1 MERNLGKSKCET
13 SRFAIRI
20 AGRVFGVL
28 ASVNFER
35 DAALLTIS
43 NTGDGNGGNP
53 QWENLQKTIDIKLY
67 SLEHVGSFHMS
78 GFVFIEAGS
87 LSGPAVLA
95 SVNFERDETLL
106 TSSNTGDGN
115 GGNPQWENLQKTID
129 IKLYSLEHIGSL
141 HMSGFV
147 FIEADSLSGPAGVQ
161 PVTDGVIGLRQ
172 PDNPEALVS
181 PLVRRL
187 FVRGL
192 IKEEVFTFRFCGSST
207 TGASQYNGGDLVFG
221 EIREAYQ
228 KSAPVYLSVTEQW
241 YYWTA
246 YIQIGQNYICRSCR
260 SLADSGSGK
269 TIGPKDQV
277 KSLFAQFPHSTEV
290 GGQLFVNCA
299 HIPSYPPMVIGLGQ
313 NHFVLKARDYILQET
328 VNGVTRC
335 VLGILYRPG
344 KPRTHWTFGI
354 SFLRSFHTIFD
365 QSNSRIGFAK
375 SWTNCFNRTGVCKC
389 LTGLADF
396 NFTDCNTE
404 KCEALNLFVYIFC
417 DYSSLAILTSTYSR
431 ETLHILPE
439 RIKNKQLAIE
449 TSHKTSKRREFIIR
463 RVFIQEKRY

>member
-20 AGRVFGVL
+20 AGRVFG
-28 ASVNFER
+28 
-35 DAALLTIS
+35 
-43 NTGDGNGGNP
+43 
-53 QWENLQKTIDIKLY
+53 
-67 SLEHVGSFHMS
+67 
-78 GFVFIEAGS
+78 
-87 LSGPAVLA
+87 VLA

-290 GGQLFVNCA
+290 GGQLFVNCV

-375 SWTNCFNRTGVCKC
+375 CRNHRNLLGSSRALKGIQTEQKLDPHPTSQAIIKIESIRWLPEICVGSPLQAGCKKLSC
-389 LTGLADF
+389 SGPLTIVETLMTGL
-396 NFTDCNTE
+396 NQKRTE
-404 KCEALNLFVYIFC
+404 KDF
-417 DYSSLAILTSTYSR
+417 
-431 ETLHILPE
+431 
-439 RIKNKQLAIE
+439 
-449 TSHKTSKRREFIIR
+449 
-463 RVFIQEKRY
+463 